1 MTTGNMIKQ
10 YLRCYAE
17 LEPIAAKRKTPP
29 TTPSK
34 PRVLSPLENLINT
47 IGAPYHGWV
56 FVVDTETTLFID
68 QSLTVGAY
76 AVYGIDN
83 NTKILLANT
92 ARLTREAL
100 DTMHECGLFYN
111 PETVTPEQ
119 IKIIEEYAHI
129 NKLPVHTKQDFI
141 TRVFYKWVHKHQ
153 ALCIGHNLAFDI
165 SRLATNWVEARGIY
179 KDGFSF
185 RLCDCTLTPGYN
197 TCTYHPNIRVRS
209 LGGRKALY
217 GFSQTVSFNKGK
229 SKKSDIKT
237 DGKFLDT
244 MTFGR
249 ALLGPGKSSLLDM
262 GKRFKADILKT
273 ATDTHGVITPEYLT
287 YNIND
292 VKATFSL
299 FTKQRDLYKLHGT
312 TRPMWKI
319 YSEASLGKAYLDDM
333 KFPQFMKQH
342 ASFPKEAL
350 GFFMSTYYGGRSE
363 VKYRRKIGQ
372 CMYADFKSQYPTVNA
387 LQGLQELLLAEHITI
402 TRDINAVKTW
412 IDNVA
417 VDELLNKSAWHKLR
431 GICQIIPNEDV
442 LPVRSEYNGSPSAN
456 IGVNYISSN
465 IPTWYTIAD
474 AVASKLITGKTPHI
488 VDVMVLIPHGCV
500 KTTPYALFGDDNY
513 KIDLNTDDLFTSV
526 INLRSKVRNDAKKAI
541 PDSDEYSFLDGL
553 QMALKLLA
561 NSTSYGVLLE
571 VIPDELEKEQ
581 KGTVYADR
589 TIPVYAARLEKTGK
603 YFAGAVG
610 SLIPAGGRLLLA
622 MAERMALNHGIGMGM
637 NDTDSAIF
645 IKPDAM
651 TQDAFYKHIKNITSA
666 FDKLTPYKTG
676 GALFEL
682 EDSNF
687 DKDGNITPLYF
698 FGVST
703 KRYAIFNHQDG
714 VVTIRGFKEHGLG
727 DIAPPVGYK
736 TPFTPTALGQQWIHD
751 CWMNEILMQLGYKPK
766 VLPLDVPEVHHR
778 KVTTTHL
785 MNMYS
790 DIPYIR
796 PFSFFS
802 TFPPPPEWNNYG
814 CDVQDTV
821 LYAPHITN
829 MNGDLQV
836 YRRDT
841 NEKMVIPSD
850 MLRTITTRMTGY
862 FHRCEYKATPH
873 DGEGWLERQHVQV
886 IEHIYIGKEYLE
898 RYEMAPG
905 MVDNSAT
912 SYTPTQPLGVFTVTR
927 LTGGKLQHS
936 RSTQPRKPHKEYTT
950 HSVNI
955 QDILRDAVNRIAPLT
970 LSRAV
975 KVGLNTIYRALN
987 GESIKVSTAEKITSF
1002 LIDEKIIIPV
1012 TN

>member
-1 MTTGNMIKQ
+1 MTANNMIKQ

-17 LEPIAAKRKTPP
+17 LAPKPSKRKTP
-29 TTPSK
+29 TTKPST
-34 PRVLSPLENLINT
+34 PRTLSPLENRINT

-56 FVVDTETTLFID
+56 FVLDTETTLSID

-83 NTKILLANT
+83 NTKILLAKT
-92 ARLTREAL
+92 KRLTREAL
-100 DTMHECGLFYN
+100 DALHECGLFYN

-119 IKIIEEYAHI
+119 IKIIEEYAHA
-129 NKLPVHTKQDFI
+129 NKISVFTKQEFI
-141 TRVFYKWVHKHQ
+141 TQVFFKWVHQHQ
-153 ALCIGHNLAFDI
+153 ALCIGHNLSFDI
-165 SRLATNWVEARGIY
+165 SRLATDWAEARGSF

-185 RLCDCTLTPGYN
+185 RVCECKLTPGYR
-197 TCTYHPNIRVRS
+197 TCGFHPNIRVRS

-217 GFSQTVSFNKGK
+217 GFMQSVTFNKGK
-229 SKKSDIKT
+229 PQKGEFRN

-249 ALLGPGKSSLLDM
+249 ALLGPGKGSLLDM
-262 GKRFKADILKT
+262 GKRFKSDILKT
-273 ATDTHGVITPEYLT
+273 TTDVHGVITPEYLA

-299 FTKQRDLYKLHGT
+299 FIKQRALYKLHGT

-342 ASFPKEAL
+342 ADFPKAAL
-350 GFFMSTYYGGRSE
+350 GSFMSTYYGGRSE

-387 LQGLQELLLAEHITI
+387 LQGLQELLLAERITI
-402 TRDINAVKTW
+402 EKDINAVKTW
-412 IDNVA
+412 VDNITVE
-417 VDELLNKSAWHKLR
+417 ELLNKSAWHKLR

-442 LPVRSEYNGSPSAN
+442 LPVRSEYSSSPSAN
-456 IGVNYISSN
+456 IGVNYLSSK

-474 AVASKLITGKTPHI
+474 IVASKLITGKTPHI
-488 VDVMVLIPHGCV
+488 IDVMVLTPHGRV
-500 KTTPYALFGDDNY
+500 ATIPFSLFGDDNY
-513 KIDLNTDDLFTSV
+513 KIDLNADDLFASV
-526 INLRSKVRNDAKKAI
+526 IDLRSKVRADAKKENI
-541 PDSDEYSFLDGL
+541 DSDGYAFLDGL

-571 VIPDELEKEQ
+571 VVPDERGKPQ

-589 TIPVYAARLEKTGK
+589 TIPVYATRLEKPGK

-610 SLIPAGGRLLLA
+610 ALIPAGGRLLLA
-622 MAERMALNHGIGMGM
+622 MAERLALDRGIRMGM

-645 IKPDAM
+645 IKPDMMEQA
-651 TQDAFYKHIKNITSA
+651 TFYNQIRDITGA
-666 FDKLTPYKTG
+666 FDKLSPYRTG

-703 KRYAIFNHQDG
+703 KRYAIFNHQNSG
-714 VVTIRGFKEHGLG
+714 VVIRGFKEHGLG
-727 DIAPPVGYK
+727 DIAPPIGYK
-736 TPFTPTALGQQWIHD
+736 SPFAPTALGQQWIHD
-751 CWMNEILMQLGYKPK
+751 YWMNEILGQLKLK
-766 VLPLDVPEVHHR
+766 TKELPLNVPEVHHR

-790 DIPYIR
+790 DIPHIR
-796 PFSFFS
+796 PFGFFS
-802 TFPPPPEWNNYG
+802 TFPPPPECNNYG
-814 CDVQDTV
+814 LDTQDTV
-821 LYAPHITN
+821 LYSSHVTN
-829 MNGDLQV
+829 LKGDLEI

-841 NEKMVIPSD
+841 NEKLVIPSD
-850 MLRTITTRMTGY
+850 MLRTIADRMIGY

-873 DGEGWLERQHVQV
+873 DGEGWLERQHVEV
-886 IEHIYIGKEYLE
+886 IEHIFIGKEYLE
-898 RYEMAPG
+898 KYEMAPG
-905 MVDNSAT
+905 ITINQT
-912 SYTPTQPLGVFTVTR
+912 SYTPTPTLGVFTVTR
-927 LTGGKLQHS
+927 LTDDKLRHS
-936 RSTQPRKPHKEYTT
+936 RTIQPPKPRAPYT
-950 HSVNI
+950 SNNVNI
-955 QDILRDAVNRIAPLT
+955 QDILRDAVKHISPLT

-975 KVGLNTIYRALN
+975 RVGLNTIYRALN
-987 GESIKVSTAEKITSF
+987 GESIKASTAEKITTF
-1002 LIDEKIIIPV
+1002 LNNLENINTV
-1012 TN
+1012 TD